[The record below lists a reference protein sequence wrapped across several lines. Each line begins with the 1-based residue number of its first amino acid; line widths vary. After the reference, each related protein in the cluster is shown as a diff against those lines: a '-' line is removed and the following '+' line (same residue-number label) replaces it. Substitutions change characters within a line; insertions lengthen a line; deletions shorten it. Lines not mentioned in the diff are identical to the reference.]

1 MKKLLLSL
9 ILLSLLT
16 LAYSAQAKIVK
27 LADDQT
33 ATGASATACTLA
45 IGYEQLTIV
54 VTRSGTSATIEI
66 ECNFGDGTFR
76 ALSGTGFPITGTSA
90 EQVIAGYACYQV
102 RVNVTACVACTVNAW
117 CSYNLIGEK

>member
-1 MKKLLLSL
+1 MKKLLLSF
-9 ILLSLLT
+9 ILLLVFSF
-16 LAYSAQAKIVK
+16 SAQAKIAK
-27 LADDQT
+27 LADGQT

-76 ALSGTGFPITGTSA
+76 ALSGTGFPVTGTSA
-90 EQVIAGYACYQV
+90 EQVITGYACYQV
-102 RVNVTACVACTVNAW
+102 RVNVTACTACTVNAW
-117 CSYNLIGEK
+117 CAYNLIGEK